1 MKRKIIITIL
11 CLTMGLSIVA
21 CGKQETTAT
30 TEQTSE
36 DNATIEGSEYKSFY
50 ETSIS
55 EMQR

>member
-1 MKRKIIITIL
+1 MQGKTIL
-11 CLTMGLSIVA
+11 SFA
-21 CGKQETTAT
+21 SCGKQETTAT